1 MNAGAEAVAGRAF
14 MKGVTVPQAMSA
26 AFMARTIIMR
36 TIIMRTIIM
45 RNIRAANH
53 REKAIAPGGA
63 DVVMRAMGM
72 TGITGMNG
80 ANAVRLSVPPVP
92 LCER

>member
-26 AFMARTIIMR
+26 AFMAR